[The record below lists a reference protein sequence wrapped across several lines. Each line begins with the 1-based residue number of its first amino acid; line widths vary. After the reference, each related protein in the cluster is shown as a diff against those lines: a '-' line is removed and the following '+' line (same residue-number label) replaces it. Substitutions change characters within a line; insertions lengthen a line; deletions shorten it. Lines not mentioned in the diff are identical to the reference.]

1 MLSVAVDAYL
11 AARRAAGFRLNDQEG
26 ILRDFARFASAKGE
40 TLIRTPTVLEWVRAR
55 GGSPLRNC
63 TRLRTVVH
71 LAGYL
76 HAEDGRHAIPP
87 EGVFG
92 RHRPQRRPPFVFTP
106 QQVKALVQEAAT
118 LGPKGSLQPLV
129 HRTLFGLLACTG
141 MRISEALN
149 LQLEDVTPEGL
160 IVRNTKFG
168 KSRLLPLHPSARK
181 ALDHYLERRG
191 QEGGACES
199 LFLSMKGRR
208 LHGNTVRSVFRRLV
222 QSAPAARG

>member
-1 MLSVAVDAYL
+1 MLSVAVDSYL

-149 LQLEDVTPEGL
+149 LPCS
-160 IVRNTKFG
+160 
-168 KSRLLPLHPSARK
+168 SR
-181 ALDHYLERRG
+181 
-191 QEGGACES
+191 
-199 LFLSMKGRR
+199 
-208 LHGNTVRSVFRRLV
+208 T
-222 QSAPAARG
+222 